1 MTNDRP
7 IRVDD
12 LHDVI
17 DQNISALIRDLA
29 PHWSAEEVILAIDDV
44 VKARWLARIRAG
56 EEASDTMSQ
65 DFISDGNEG

>member
-1 MTNDRP
+1 MTHDSA

-17 DQNISALIRDLA
+17 DQKIAALIRDIA
-29 PHWSAEEVILAIDDV
+29 TQWSAEEVILAIDDV
-44 VKARWLARIRAG
+44 VKARWLCKIRADK
-56 EEASDTMSQ
+56 ASSGTMSG